1 MRTLIL
7 LRKQLIWMALLA
19 IVLPLM
25 MIVIL
30 RWFPPPSSAFM
41 LQRQFTVLSASPCE
55 RVDYQWQPWAELSL
69 PTAVAVIAAE
79 DQHFPEHFGFDV
91 EAIVAAIKERQAGKR
106 IRGASTISQQV
117 AKNLFLWSGQSWLRK
132 GIEVWL
138 TGWIELV
145 WPKQRILEVYLNI
158 AQFGA
163 CLYGVQ
169 AAAQQ
174 YFNRNAKALTR
185 HQSALLAAVL
195 PNPVRYQVAR
205 PSGYIRT
212 RQRWILKQMRQLGG
226 VEYLQRLTRPDRG
239 LPAR

>member
-1 MRTLIL
+1 MGTLRVLI
-7 LRKQLIWMALLA
+7 RKLLIWTALLV
-19 IVLPLM
+19 IVVPLLL
-25 MIVIL
+25 IVVL
-30 RWFPPPSSAFM
+30 RWLPPPSSAFM
-41 LQRQFTVLSASPCE
+41 LHHAFTASSASNCKGI
-55 RVDYQWQPWAELSL
+55 DFQWRPWSELS
-69 PTAVAVIAAE
+69 TQMAIAVIAAE

-91 EAIVAAIKERQAGKR
+91 DAITLALKERQAGKR

-163 CLYGVQ
+163 CLFGVQ

-174 YFNRNAKALTR
+174 YFNSNAKDLTMG
-185 HQSALLAAVL
+185 QAALLAAVL

-226 VEYLQRLTRPDRG
+226 VEYLQRLTSAD
-239 LPAR
+239 